1 MEEQNKPSVENYNK
15 YLQKQAREGAV
26 IAADEVFLPHPGRGE
41 ELRDI
46 HIPTYVAANIFEFLP
61 IGNERNALIA
71 AESGERQNSKR
82 LDIYRKKKQASGE
95 TAADAVGGRTR
106 RRHGKRKSRKSRKT
120 KKTRYSKR
128 R

>member
-1 MEEQNKPSVENYNK
+1 MKFQN
-15 YLQKQAREGAV
+15 YLQEEYFKRVKPKSRPDTSAE
-26 IAADEVFLPHPGRGE
+26 IFLYPTMK

-106 RRHGKRKSRKSRKT
+106 RRHGKRKSKKSRKT